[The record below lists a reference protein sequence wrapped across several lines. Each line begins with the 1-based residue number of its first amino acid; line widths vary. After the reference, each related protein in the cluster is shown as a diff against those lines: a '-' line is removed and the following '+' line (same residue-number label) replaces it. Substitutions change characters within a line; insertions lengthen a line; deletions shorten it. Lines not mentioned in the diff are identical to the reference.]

1 MSAGGTNAGRE
12 LVCIA
17 CPVGCRLQV
26 LQEQSGEIRV
36 SGNQCEK
43 GDTYGREELLA
54 PRRVVTATVRL
65 AGSPLRRLPVKTH
78 RPLPRE
84 HIGALL
90 AEASRLQVRAP
101 VARGQVLLADFLGT
115 GVDLVA
121 TRTVPAQADGSPAY
135 D

>member
-1 MSAGGTNAGRE
+1 MSGRAGNGGRE

-26 LQEQSGEIRV
+26 LEESGEIRV

-43 GDTYGREELLA
+43 GETYGREELLA

-65 AGSPLRRLPVKTH
+65 AGAGLRRLPVKTS

-90 AEASRLQVRAP
+90 AEASRLEVRAP
-101 VARGQVLLADFLGT
+101 VARGQVLLADFLGS

-121 TRTVPAQADGSPAY
+121 TRTVPAPGGG
-135 D
+135 

>member
-1 MSAGGTNAGRE
+1 MSGGRRSEGRE

-17 CPVGCRLQV
+17 CPVGCRLRV
-26 LQEQSGEIRV
+26 FQESGQIRV
-36 SGNQCEK
+36 QGNQCEK

-65 AGSPLRRLPVKTH
+65 AGSALRRLPVKTH

-84 HIGALL
+84 HITALL
-90 AEASRLQVRAP
+90 SEASRLEVQAP
-101 VARGQVLLADFLGT
+101 VVRGQVLLADFLGT

-121 TRTVPAQADGSPAY
+121 TRTVPAHDR
-135 D
+135 

>member
-1 MSAGGTNAGRE
+1 MSERE

-26 LQEQSGEIRV
+26 FQEESGEIRV

-65 AGSPLRRLPVKTH
+65 TGAGLRRLPVKTH

-90 AEASRLQVRAP
+90 DQASRLEVRAP
-101 VARGQVLLADFLGT
+101 VALGQVLLADFLGT

-121 TRTVPAQADGSPAY
+121 TRTVPREG
-135 D
+135 

>member
-1 MSAGGTNAGRE
+1 MSAERE

-26 LQEQSGEIRV
+26 RQEEGGEIRV

-65 AGSPLRRLPVKTH
+65 IGSTLRRLPVKTH

-84 HIGALL
+84 HIAALL
-90 AEASRLQVRAP
+90 AEASRLELGAP

-121 TRTVPAQADGSPAY
+121 TRTAQGSGG

>member
-1 MSAGGTNAGRE
+1 MNAGRGTAGRE

-17 CPVGCRLQV
+17 CPVGCRLRVFQDS
-26 LQEQSGEIRV
+26 SGIRV
-36 SGNQCEK
+36 QGNQCEK

-90 AEASRLQVRAP
+90 TQASRLEVRAP

-121 TRTVPAQADGSPAY
+121 TRTVPAY
-135 D
+135 DR

>member
-1 MSAGGTNAGRE
+1 MNRD

-17 CPVGCRLQV
+17 CPVGCRLEV
-26 LQEQSGEIRV
+26 WQEQNGEIRV

-65 AGSPLRRLPVKTH
+65 TGSTLRRLPVKTH

-84 HIGALL
+84 HIATLL
-90 AEASRLQVRAP
+90 AEIGRLRVSVP
-101 VARGQVLLADFLGT
+101 VALGQVLLADFRGT

-121 TRTVPAQADGSPAY
+121 TRTVKASGGQ
-135 D
+135 

>member
-1 MSAGGTNAGRE
+1 MNAGRQTAGRE

-17 CPVGCRLQV
+17 CPVGCRLRV
-26 LQEQSGEIRV
+26 SQEQDGEIRV

-54 PRRVVTATVRL
+54 PKRVVTATVRL
-65 AGSPLRRLPVKTH
+65 QGAGLRRLPVKTH

-90 AEASRLQVRAP
+90 AEASRLRVRAP

-115 GVDLVA
+115 GVDLTA
-121 TRTVPAQADGSPAY
+121 TRTVPAVTDR
-135 D
+135 

>member
-1 MSAGGTNAGRE
+1 MNAGRQTEGRE

-17 CPVGCRLQV
+17 CPVGCRLRV
-26 LQEQSGEIRV
+26 FQEKGEIRV
-36 SGNQCEK
+36 QGNQCEK

-65 AGSPLRRLPVKTH
+65 AGSALRRLPVKTH

-90 AEASRLQVRAP
+90 AEASRLEVQAP

-121 TRTVPAQADGSPAY
+121 TRTVPAY
-135 D
+135 DR

>member
-1 MSAGGTNAGRE
+1 MSGERE

-26 LQEQSGEIRV
+26 LQEPSGEIRV

-65 AGSPLRRLPVKTH
+65 AGAGLRRLPVKTH
-78 RPLPRE
+78 LPLPRE

-121 TRTVPAQADGSPAY
+121 TRTVSALRGRGAG
-135 D
+135 

>member
-1 MSAGGTNAGRE
+1 MSGRE

-26 LQEQSGEIRV
+26 LQEENGEIRV

-54 PRRVVTATVRL
+54 PKRVVTATVRL
-65 AGSPLRRLPVKTH
+65 AGSTLRRLPVKTH

-84 HIGALL
+84 HIAALL
-90 AEASRLQVRAP
+90 EAASRLRVSAP

-121 TRTVPAQADGSPAY
+121 TRTVKASGGE
-135 D
+135 

>member
-1 MSAGGTNAGRE
+1 MSDGGGSRARE

-26 LQEQSGEIRV
+26 RQEPGGEIRV
-36 SGNQCEK
+36 QGNQCEK

-65 AGSPLRRLPVKTH
+65 AGAALRRLPVKTR

-90 AEASRLQVRAP
+90 AEASRLEVRAP

-121 TRTVPAQADGSPAY
+121 TRTVAAAPAEGG
-135 D
+135 